1 MDLIRLE
8 VVGLTYSQTQS
19 GAYALVLKEV
29 DGHRRLPIIIGTFE
43 AQSIAIALEKDVA
56 PPRPLTHDLFK
67 AFASA
72 FSIQV
77 DEVIIHRLQDG
88 VFYALVKASGN
99 DQNAKL
105 DARTSDAV
113 ALALRF
119 GAPIYT
125 HEEILKTAGI
135 ILEESVDSQTEETDE
150 PIQEELSSPSED
162 LRNMSTAELESML
175 QSAVG
180 DEDYERAAAIRDEL
194 DRRSQN

>member
-19 GAYALVLKEV
+19 GAYALVLKEI

-67 AFASA
+67 AFASS
-72 FSIQV
+72 FSLQV

-88 VFYALVKASGN
+88 VFYAMVKASGDGRN
-99 DQNAKL
+99 TSL

-119 GAPIYT
+119 EAPIYT

-135 ILEESVDSQTEETDE
+135 ILEENVDSQAEETEE
-150 PIQEELSSPSED
+150 PIQESSSSQEED
-162 LRNMSTAELESML
+162 LRNMSTADLESLL
-175 QSAVG
+175 QAAVK

>member
-19 GAYALVLKEV
+19 GAYALVLKEI

-67 AFASA
+67 AFAAS
-72 FSIQV
+72 FSLQV

-88 VFYALVKASGN
+88 VFYAMVKASGDGRN
-99 DQNAKL
+99 TSL

-119 GAPIYT
+119 DAPIYT

-135 ILEESVDSQTEETDE
+135 ILEENVDSQAEETEE
-150 PIQEELSSPSED
+150 PIQESSSSPEED
-162 LRNMSTAELESML
+162 LRNMSTADLESLL
-175 QSAVG
+175 QAAVN